1 MPSLRS
7 SPWILGVPH
16 NGLATLIWR
25 ISWRIST
32 VTAGRPQRC
41 FDFHRQYDL
50 NPARCQRI
58 TVSGRTIASAPYT
71 LGNSRQT
78 PPNISLSI
86 ETNRSLLG
94 LARRSTLICC
104 LSTRISASSAT
115 RDRNRSLAI
124 PKINRHK
131 SSIGYQ
137 HRAILSQLPAR
148 LNLRQGQLPRSVLG
162 KLDHTFHLRR
172 RQRDP
177 DSAYRR
183 IWKWCRATAWR
194 RVKEIMAA
202 ANIVGTH
209 AMPKGLRHGFGVHA
223 FQSLVPPHL
232 VQRWLGHA
240 SLKTT
245 AIYGDVIGPE
255 ERAFRSPHVVQING
269 ISARV
274 RMKILSN
281 IAA

>member
-1 MPSLRS
+1 MPHNQQAIEQPNRNEIVGTTNRSIAAIPSAWLRRNVLHPCEGGSLLLTIYLATLVWPTSMPSLRS
-7 SPWILGVPH
+7 SPWILGAPH

-50 NPARCQRI
+50 NPPRCQRI
-58 TVSGRTIASAPYT
+58 TVSGRTIATAPYI

-78 PPNISLSI
+78 PPNINLSI

-115 RDRNRSLAI
+115 RDRNRPLTIA
-124 PKINRHK
+124 KINRHK

-148 LNLRQGQLPRSVLG
+148 LNLRQGHLTHPVRLRAG
-162 KLDHTFHLRR
+162 TTALRR
-172 RQRDP
+172 
-177 DSAYRR
+177 
-183 IWKWCRATAWR
+183 
-194 RVKEIMAA
+194 
-202 ANIVGTH
+202 
-209 AMPKGLRHGFGVHA
+209 F
-223 FQSLVPPHL
+223 
-232 VQRWLGHA
+232 VQ
-240 SLKTT
+240 
-245 AIYGDVIGPE
+245 
-255 ERAFRSPHVVQING
+255 
-269 ISARV
+269 
-274 RMKILSN
+274 
-281 IAA
+281 

>member
-1 MPSLRS
+1 MISKPWSSRYEIVGTTNRSIAAIPSAWLRRNVLHPYEGGTLLRTIYLATLVWPTSMPILRS
-7 SPWILGVPH
+7 SPWILGAPH

-32 VTAGRPQRC
+32 VTAGLPQRC

-58 TVSGRTIASAPYT
+58 TVSGRTIASAPYI

-78 PPNISLSI
+78 PPNINLSI

-115 RDRNRSLAI
+115 CDRNRSLAI

-148 LNLRQGQLPRSVLG
+148 LNLRQGQVLAVLG
-162 KLDHTFHLRR
+162 L
-172 RQRDP
+172 
-177 DSAYRR
+177 A
-183 IWKWCRATAWR
+183 
-194 RVKEIMAA
+194 MAGQEEHEDIA
-202 ANIVGTH
+202 
-209 AMPKGLRHGFGVHA
+209 GLRFLAKLGE
-223 FQSLVPPHL
+223 HL
-232 VQRWLGHA
+232 VQ
-240 SLKTT
+240 
-245 AIYGDVIGPE
+245 IGDGDI
-255 ERAFRSPHVVQING
+255 
-269 ISARV
+269 
-274 RMKILSN
+274 
-281 IAA
+281 

>member
-7 SPWILGVPH
+7 SPWILGAPH

-58 TVSGRTIASAPYT
+58 TVSGRTIASAPYI

-78 PPNISLSI
+78 PPNINLSI
-86 ETNRSLLG
+86 DTNRSLLG

-115 RDRNRSLAI
+115 CDRSRPLAI
-124 PKINRHK
+124 AKINRHK

-137 HRAILSQLPAR
+137 HRAILSQLPAP
-148 LNLRQGQLPRSVLG
+148 LNLRQGRHLADIGVGPNVRFAPRADLRLESIVA
-162 KLDHTFHLRR
+162 KKRRAVHLRAGGVRSLQYRHSRGENAGPTLR
-172 RQRDP
+172 RGAEPR
-177 DSAYRR
+177 
-183 IWKWCRATAWR
+183 
-194 RVKEIMAA
+194 
-202 ANIVGTH
+202 
-209 AMPKGLRHGFGVHA
+209 
-223 FQSLVPPHL
+223 
-232 VQRWLGHA
+232 
-240 SLKTT
+240 
-245 AIYGDVIGPE
+245 
-255 ERAFRSPHVVQING
+255 
-269 ISARV
+269 
-274 RMKILSN
+274 
-281 IAA
+281 